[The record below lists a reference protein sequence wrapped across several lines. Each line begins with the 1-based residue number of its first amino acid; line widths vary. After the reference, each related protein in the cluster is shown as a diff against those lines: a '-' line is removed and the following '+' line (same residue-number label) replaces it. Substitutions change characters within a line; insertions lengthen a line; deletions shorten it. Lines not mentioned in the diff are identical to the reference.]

1 MWDEILAAFDW
12 LFGTSH
18 VPGGGPPRRGK
29 APIPDVTGTTVAE
42 ARAVL
47 AREGFDIEVDQVEDD
62 PAPVMGLV
70 VAQRPVA
77 GTRLRR
83 GSPVTISVLHPPART
98 S

>member
-1 MWDEILAAFDW
+1 
-12 LFGTSH
+12 
-18 VPGGGPPRRGK
+18 
-29 APIPDVTGTTVAE
+29 
-42 ARAVL
+42 VL